1 MTSYTTYNVVIAII
15 CLAGDV
21 VRTPQSLPFLVAE
34 YIFLKFVHMHMAQK
48 ESYNAVAL
56 DYTQNESND
65 AFAVKS
71 N

>member
-1 MTSYTTYNVVIAII
+1 MTD
-15 CLAGDV
+15 DV
-21 VRTPQSLPFLVAE
+21 VRTAQSLQILVAE
-34 YIFLKFVHMHMAQK
+34 YILHMHMHIAQK